1 MIFAGLFVFQASG
14 VYLEFRRGDGGGW
27 LVKACEPV
35 KSELVMSLPF
45 GNRESQLS
53 FYGNLP

>member
-1 MIFAGLFVFQASG
+1 MEQ
-14 VYLEFRRGDGGGW
+14 EGGGEGW
-27 LVKACEPV
+27 LEKAHEPV
-35 KSELVMSLPF
+35 KSEPVMFLPF